1 MLVSEQVSW
10 IVRTV
15 WKKKKKKS
23 QNPSQIYALGKNSF
37 LFLSWWLCMIYHIL
51 GRHFKLAAAVTE
63 TMPAPTSTDAF
74 VRDRTESETVP

>member
-1 MLVSEQVSW
+1 
-10 IVRTV
+10 
-15 WKKKKKKS
+15 
-23 QNPSQIYALGKNSF
+23 
-37 LFLSWWLCMIYHIL
+37 MIYHIL

>member
-37 LFLSWWLCMIYHIL
+37 LFLSW
-51 GRHFKLAAAVTE
+51 
-63 TMPAPTSTDAF
+63 
-74 VRDRTESETVP
+74 